1 MAAALRLALF
11 GPPGAGKGTQAQR
24 LKEQLAIPHLSSGE
38 LFRYHLQRQTALGV
52 QAAAYMNR
60 GALVPDEVVI
70 GIILEQTLALPA
82 DQGFIL
88 DGFPRTTAQ
97 AQALAAALAEK
108 SRGLD
113 RVVYISVP
121 EDELVRRL
129 GGRFV
134 CRQCQGPD
142 NLAGAA
148 AAQPPP
154 CGQCGGELYQRED
167 DRAEAVQRRIAVY
180 QRETAP
186 VLDFYRERG
195 LLVEISGVGPVAEI
209 NRLALAA
216 LDWGNAA
223 NCPD

>member
-1 MAAALRLALF
+1 MASSLRLALF

-24 LKEQLAIPHLSSGE
+24 LKEQLDIPHLSSGD
-38 LFRYHLQRQTALGV
+38 LFRYHLQQQTALGL

-70 GIILEQTLALPA
+70 GIILDQTLALPA
-82 DQGFIL
+82 EQGFIL

-121 EDELVRRL
+121 EGELARRL

-134 CRQCQGPD
+134 CRRCQAPD
-142 NLAGAA
+142 NLTGVAA
-148 AAQPPP
+148 AEPPP

-167 DRAEAVQRRIAVY
+167 DQAAAVQRRIAVY
-180 QRETAP
+180 QQETAP

-195 LLVEISGVGPVAEI
+195 LLTEISGVGPVAEI
-209 NRLALAA
+209 QRRTLAA
-216 LDWGNAA
+216 LNLTNAA
-223 NCPD
+223 E

>member
-1 MAAALRLALF
+1 MASSLRLALF

-24 LKEQLAIPHLSSGE
+24 LKEQLDIPHLSSGE
-38 LFRYHLQRQTALGV
+38 LFRYHLQRQTDLGL

-70 GIILEQTLALPA
+70 GIILDQTLALPA
-82 DQGFIL
+82 EQGFIL

-121 EDELVRRL
+121 ESELLQRL

-134 CRQCQGPD
+134 CRRCQAPD
-142 NLAGAA
+142 NLAGVAA
-148 AAQPPP
+148 DQPPP

-167 DRAEAVQRRIAVY
+167 DQAAAVQRRIAVY
-180 QRETAP
+180 QQETAP

-195 LLVEISGVGPVAEI
+195 LLTEISGVGPVAEI
-209 NRLALAA
+209 QRRTLAA
-216 LDWGNAA
+216 LNLTNAA
-223 NCPD
+223 E

>member
-1 MAAALRLALF
+1 MASSLRLALF

-24 LKEQLAIPHLSSGE
+24 LKEQLDIPHLSSGE
-38 LFRYHLQRQTALGV
+38 LFRYHLQRQTALGL

-70 GIILEQTLALPA
+70 GIILDKTLALPA
-82 DQGFIL
+82 EQGFIL

-97 AQALAAALAEK
+97 AEALAAALAEK

-113 RVVYISVP
+113 RVLYIRVP
-121 EDELVRRL
+121 EGELARRL

-134 CRQCQGPD
+134 CRRCQAPD

-148 AAQPPP
+148 AVEPPP

-167 DRAEAVQRRIAVY
+167 DQAAAVQRRIAVY
-180 QRETAP
+180 QQETAP

-195 LLVEISGVGPVAEI
+195 LLTEISGVGPVAEI
-209 NRLALAA
+209 QRRTLAA
-216 LDWGNAA
+216 LNLTNAA
-223 NCPD
+223 E

>member
-1 MAAALRLALF
+1 MASSLRLALF

-24 LKEQLAIPHLSSGE
+24 LKEQLDIPHLSSGD
-38 LFRYHLQRQTALGV
+38 LFRYHLQRQTDLGL

-82 DQGFIL
+82 EQGFIL

-121 EDELVRRL
+121 EGELARRL

-134 CRQCQGPD
+134 CRRCQAPD
-142 NLAGAA
+142 NLAGVA

-167 DRAEAVQRRIAVY
+167 DQAAAVQRRIAVY
-180 QRETAP
+180 QQETAP

-195 LLVEISGVGPVAEI
+195 LLTEISGVGPVAEI
-209 NRLALAA
+209 QRRTLAA
-216 LDWGNAA
+216 LNLTNAA
-223 NCPD
+223 E

>member
-1 MAAALRLALF
+1 MAASLRLALF

-24 LKEQLAIPHLSSGE
+24 LKEQLDIPHLSSGD
-38 LFRYHLQRQTALGV
+38 LFRYHLQQQTELGL

-70 GIILEQTLALPA
+70 GIILSKTLELPA
-82 DQGFIL
+82 EQGFIL

-97 AQALAAALAEK
+97 AEALAAALAEK

-121 EDELVRRL
+121 EAELARRL

-134 CRQCQGPD
+134 CRRCQAPD

-148 AAQPPP
+148 AANPPP
-154 CGQCGGELYQRED
+154 CGLCGGELYQRED

-180 QRETAP
+180 QEETAP
-186 VLDFYRERG
+186 ALDFYRERG
-195 LLVEISGVGPVAEI
+195 LLTEISGVGAADEV
-209 NRLALAA
+209 NRLILAA
-216 LDWGNAA
+216 LDFTNV
-223 NCPD
+223 NNRC

>member
-1 MAAALRLALF
+1 MASSLRLVLF

-24 LKEQLAIPHLSSGE
+24 LKEQLDIPHLSSGD
-38 LFRYHLQRQTALGV
+38 LFRYHLQRQTALGL

-60 GALVPDEVVI
+60 GALVPDAVVI
-70 GIILEQTLALPA
+70 GIILDQTLALPA
-82 DQGFIL
+82 EQGFIL

-121 EDELVRRL
+121 ESELLQRL

-134 CRQCQGPD
+134 CRRCQAPD

-154 CGQCGGELYQRED
+154 CSQCGGELYQRED
-167 DRAEAVQRRIAVY
+167 DQAAAVQRRIAVY
-180 QRETAP
+180 QQETAP

-195 LLVEISGVGPVAEI
+195 LLTEISGVGPVAEI
-209 NRLALAA
+209 QRRTLAA
-216 LDWGNAA
+216 LNLTNAA
-223 NCPD
+223 E

>member
-1 MAAALRLALF
+1 MASSLRLALF

-24 LKEQLAIPHLSSGE
+24 LKEQLDIPHLSSGD
-38 LFRYHLQRQTALGV
+38 LFRYHLQQQTDLGL

-60 GALVPDEVVI
+60 GALVPDAVVI

-82 DQGFIL
+82 EQGFIL

-121 EDELVRRL
+121 ESELLRRL

-134 CRQCQGPD
+134 CRHCQAPD
-142 NLAGAA
+142 NLAGVA

-167 DRAEAVQRRIAVY
+167 DQAAAVQRRIAVY
-180 QRETAP
+180 QQETAP

-195 LLVEISGVGPVAEI
+195 LLTEISGVGPAAEI
-209 NRLALAA
+209 NRRILAA
-216 LDWGNAA
+216 LNLTSTA
-223 NCPD
+223 NCR

>member
-1 MAAALRLALF
+1 MASSLRLALF

-24 LKEQLAIPHLSSGE
+24 LKEQLDIPHLSSGD
-38 LFRYHLQRQTALGV
+38 LFRYHLQRQTALGLR
-52 QAAAYMNR
+52 AAAYMNR
-60 GALVPDEVVI
+60 GALVPDAVVI

-82 DQGFIL
+82 EQGFIL

-121 EDELVRRL
+121 EGELLQRL

-134 CRQCQGPD
+134 CRRCQAPD
-142 NLAGAA
+142 NLAGVA

-167 DRAEAVQRRIAVY
+167 DQAAAVQRRIAVY
-180 QRETAP
+180 QQETAP

-195 LLVEISGVGPVAEI
+195 LLTEISGVGPVAEI
-209 NRLALAA
+209 QRRTLAA
-216 LDWGNAA
+216 LNLTNAA
-223 NCPD
+223 E

>member
-1 MAAALRLALF
+1 MASSLRLALF

-24 LKEQLAIPHLSSGE
+24 LKEQLDIPHLSSGD
-38 LFRYHLQRQTALGV
+38 LFRYHLQRQTDLGL

-60 GALVPDEVVI
+60 GALVPDAVVI
-70 GIILEQTLALPA
+70 GIILDQTLALPA
-82 DQGFIL
+82 EQGFIL

-97 AQALAAALAEK
+97 AQALAATLAEK

-113 RVVYISVP
+113 RVLYIRVP
-121 EDELVRRL
+121 EEELLHRL

-134 CRQCQGPD
+134 CRRCQAPD

-148 AAQPPP
+148 AAEPPP

-167 DRAEAVQRRIAVY
+167 DQAAAVQRRIAVY
-180 QRETAP
+180 QQETAP

-195 LLVEISGVGPVAEI
+195 LLTEISGVGPVAEI
-209 NRLALAA
+209 QRRTLAA
-216 LDWGNAA
+216 LNLTNAA
-223 NCPD
+223 E

>member
-1 MAAALRLALF
+1 MASSLRLALF

-24 LKEQLAIPHLSSGE
+24 LKEQLDIPHLSSGD
-38 LFRYHLQRQTALGV
+38 LFRYHLQQQTELGL

-60 GALVPDEVVI
+60 GALVPDAVVI
-70 GIILEQTLALPA
+70 GIILDKTLALPA
-82 DQGFIL
+82 EQGFIL

-113 RVVYISVP
+113 RVLYIRVP
-121 EDELVRRL
+121 ESELLHRL

-134 CRQCQGPD
+134 CRRCQAPD
-142 NLAGAA
+142 NLAGVA

-167 DRAEAVQRRIAVY
+167 DQAAAVQRRIAVY
-180 QRETAP
+180 QQETAP

-195 LLVEISGVGPVAEI
+195 LLTEISGVGPVAEI
-209 NRLALAA
+209 QRRTLAA
-216 LDWGNAA
+216 LNLTNAA
-223 NCPD
+223 E

>member
-1 MAAALRLALF
+1 MAASLRLALF

-24 LKEQLAIPHLSSGE
+24 LKEQLDIPHLSSGD
-38 LFRYHLQRQTALGV
+38 LFRYHLQQQTELGL

-60 GALVPDEVVI
+60 GALVPDAVVI
-70 GIILEQTLALPA
+70 GIILSKTLELPA
-82 DQGFIL
+82 EQGFIL

-97 AQALAAALAEK
+97 AEALAAALAEK

-121 EDELVRRL
+121 EAELARRL

-134 CRQCQGPD
+134 CRRCQGPD

-148 AAQPPP
+148 AANPPP
-154 CGQCGGELYQRED
+154 CGLCGGELYQRED

-180 QRETAP
+180 QEETAP
-186 VLDFYRERG
+186 ALDFYRERG
-195 LLVEISGVGPVAEI
+195 LLTEISGVGAADEV
-209 NRLALAA
+209 NRLILAA
-216 LDWGNAA
+216 LDFTNV
-223 NCPD
+223 NNRC